1 MQSIAGVSDTSCTPV
16 KIELDTHGYD
26 SEEGRCHAMEN
37 QRKLPTIQDVA
48 RQAKVS
54 AATVSRVLSSPER
67 VSEAT
72 RERVNLAVT
81 ETGYTINQAARS
93 LRMQKAKT
101 ILAAMPGIG
110 NPFYSTILDAVV
122 KEATTRG
129 YGLLVTGR
137 LGDDPARWLSDYFLS
152 NRADGLLLFD
162 GFLDTRKLHAIA
174 GERSLLPLVAAY
186 DELPDPQI
194 NSVIT
199 DNLQAAERAVQHLCD
214 YGHRKI
220 GHVSGPSRNTF
231 PNERLVG
238 FRKAMFE
245 QRLQIR
251 EDWIIAGDY
260 TMESGLAAGRYF
272 AGLSERPTAVFA
284 ANDEIA
290 IGLIAE
296 LRRHGIECPR
306 DISVMGFDD
315 ISISQNY
322 SPSLTTM
329 RQPREQIGRIA
340 TETLVNILEGNVAS
354 PDPVRIVLKSEL
366 IMRESTA
373 PLRAT

>member
-1 MQSIAGVSDTSCTPV
+1 MNNL
-16 KIELDTHGYD
+16 K
-26 SEEGRCHAMEN
+26 
-37 QRKLPTIQDVA
+37 KLPTIQDVA
-48 RQAKVS
+48 RHARVS
-54 AATVSRVLSSPER
+54 AATVSRVLSTPDR

-72 RERVNLAVT
+72 RERVHSAVL

-93 LRMQKAKT
+93 LRLQRART

-122 KEATTRG
+122 TTATSRG

-162 GFLDTRKLHAIA
+162 GFLDTRKLHTFV
-174 GERSLLPLVAAY
+174 GEGGTLPLVAAY

-199 DNLQAAERAVQHLCD
+199 DNLQAAERAVAHL
-214 YGHRKI
+214 YELGHRKI
-220 GHVSGPSRNTF
+220 GHVAGPSRNSF

-238 FRKAMFE
+238 FRKALFE
-245 QRLQIR
+245 RRLPLR
-251 EDWIIAGDY
+251 EDWVFPGDY
-260 TMESGLAAGRYF
+260 TMAAGQAAAEHYLR
-272 AGLSERPTAVFA
+272 LQDRPTAIFA
-284 ANDEIA
+284 GNDEMA
-290 IGLIAE
+290 IGLIAT
-296 LRRHGIECPR
+296 LKRHGIECPR

-315 ISISQNY
+315 ISVSQNY
-322 SPSLTTM
+322 SPALSTM

-340 TETLVNILEGNVAS
+340 TETLVNILEGTRTS
-354 PDPVRIVLKSEL
+354 TDPVRVVLRSEL
-366 IMRESTA
+366 VMRESTA
-373 PLRAT
+373 PPSGS